1 MYQSNPFLFSS
12 SPPLYPQ
19 FPRSTGGN
27 SLERFPQIPPPNFHW
42 RLFLFTSLP
51 GLFSSRV
58 FIGCLAP
65 SMNPITTLASLV
77 EYSARRKIKS
87 IPDPRGL
94 YPTPAANRRIMRGRL
109 NNSGTTGFKHPP
121 DPYIPPEDSPAI
133 FQTIK
138 NHSNQPCQSP
148 TPYAQTQPSRAL
160 PLREG
165 SSPYL
170 V

>member
-1 MYQSNPFLFSS
+1 MLLFWLLIQPVPLLFS
-12 SPPLYPQ
+12 PLSAIPALYRGQ
-19 FPRSTGGN
+19 FARA
-27 SLERFPQIPPPNFHW
+27 FPQIPPPNFHW
-42 RLFLFTSLP
+42 RLFLFTSFP

-65 SMNPITTLASLV
+65 SIEPNRYPFVLGRV
-77 EYSARRKIKS
+77 QCPPKNKIY
-87 IPDPRGL
+87 PGL
-94 YPTPAANRRIMRGRL
+94 PGPAAERRIMRGRL
-109 NNSGTTGFKHPP
+109 NSGTTGFKLPP

-133 FQTIK
+133 FQRIK

-165 SSPYL
+165 SSHYL